1 MVQVSA
7 DAAATVA
14 SIGIVNGDSLTVREK
29 AALAAPAA
37 PEPAAS
43 ASPPAAH
50 SNGVDRESHDAAMV
64 RLRAAAPS
72 AVLAVP
78 VLAASSLSTSLLLVD
93 RCSSSLSTPAAASST
108 PVPASFQP
116 DVGFT
121 VS

>member
-1 MVQVSA
+1 VVQVSA

-29 AALAAPAA
+29 AALAAP
-37 PEPAAS
+37 EPAAS
-43 ASPPAAH
+43 APPPAAH
-50 SNGVDRESHDAAMV
+50 SNGVDRESNDAAMV
-64 RLRAAAPS
+64 RLKAAAPS

-108 PVPASFQP
+108 PVPTSFQP